1 MLIFKICHRLDWEA
15 AERQGVYDGSP
26 KDRADGFL
34 HFSGMQQ
41 VQSTL
46 QRYYAEADDLVL
58 VAVETDDLG
67 KALKF
72 ESARDGALFPHLY
85 SKLPVSVVKWV
96 QPIGRVGGGFVLPAE
111 LAAQRD

>member
-1 MLIFKICHRLDWEA
+1 MLIFKICHRLDWET
-15 AERQGVYDGSP
+15 AERRGVYDGSP

-41 VQSTL
+41 VQNTL

-58 VAVETDDLG
+58 VAVKTGDLG

-72 ESARDGALFPHLY
+72 EPSRDGALFPHLY

-96 QPIGRVGGGFVLPAE
+96 RPITRRDGGFVLPVE